1 MAEGDSEQVLA
12 RLLEAHV
19 QHEMARMDSDA
30 LREDL
35 EREVA
40 NVLEAADSL
49 RLNDVISA
57 DTVNAIIYRHT
68 VEREM
73 PAIIPEMAATFTQ
86 DVVGS
91 EFHRA
96 ATPQDLM
103 DRQRVEAFVDQA
115 LLLKEQRQKL
125 IDRMLEQ
132 PVYKELVAN
141 LMYEAIVRYVY
152 EENLLSRRV
161 PGVSSALKFSSKVLN
176 KAVSGLDDVW
186 EKSIKGYIS
195 RNVERLA
202 RQSAEFLEEQLTDE
216 ELKAS
221 VMDAWD
227 TFSDRPLSELEKGLG
242 EVEWSE
248 FVVMGYDYWLAFR
261 KSDYYRNAYETVVNR
276 LFELY
281 GDRTLG
287 DLLNEFGVDQA
298 TIMTELDAV
307 LPQALQALKA
317 NGLLEG
323 IVRRRLEGF
332 YKGAAASAALKGS

>member
-1 MAEGDSEQVLA
+1 MAKGDSEQTLA

-19 QHEMARMDSDA
+19 QHEMARMDSAA

-35 EREVA
+35 EREVGNA
-40 NVLEAADSL
+40 LEAVNSL

-57 DTVNAIIYRHT
+57 GTVNGIIYRHT

-86 DVVGS
+86 AVVGAD
-91 EFHRA
+91 FHRE
-96 ATPQDLM
+96 ATPGDLM
-103 DRQRVEAFVDQA
+103 DRQRLEAFVDQI
-115 LLLKEQRQKL
+115 LLLKEQRQQL
-125 IDRMLEQ
+125 IDRLLEQ

-161 PGVSSALKFSSKVLN
+161 PGVSSALKFSSRVLN
-176 KAVSGLDDVW
+176 KAVSGLDEVW

-195 RNVERLA
+195 RNVEKLA
-202 RQSAEFLEEQLTDE
+202 RQSADFLAEQLTDE
-216 ELKAS
+216 EIKAT

-227 TFSDRPLSELEKGLG
+227 TFSDRPLSELERGLG

-248 FVVMGYDYWLAFR
+248 FVVMGYDYWLSFR
-261 KSDYYRNAYETVVNR
+261 RSDYYRNAYETVVSR

-281 GDRTLG
+281 GERTLG
-287 DLLNEFGVDQA
+287 ELLEEFNIDQP
-298 TIMTELDAV
+298 TIMTELDTV
-307 LPQALQALKA
+307 LPQLLEALKA

-332 YKGAAASAALKGS
+332 YNGDAARNALEGA

>member
-1 MAEGDSEQVLA
+1 MAEEDSQQVLE

-19 QHEMARMDSDA
+19 QHEMARLDYEA
-30 LREDL
+30 LRGDL
-35 EREVA
+35 ERELGHA
-40 NVLEAADSL
+40 LEAANSV

-57 DTVNAIIYRHT
+57 ETVNGIIHRHT
-68 VEREM
+68 VERDM

-91 EFHRA
+91 QFHRD
-96 ATPQDLM
+96 ATPGDLM
-103 DRQRVEAFVDQA
+103 DRQRLEAFVDQV
-115 LLLKEQRQKL
+115 LLLREQRQKL

-132 PVYKELVAN
+132 PVYKELVAS

-161 PGVSSALKFSSKVLN
+161 PGVSSALKFSSRVLN
-176 KAVSGLDDVW
+176 RAVSGLDDVW

-195 RNVERLA
+195 RNVEKLA
-202 RQSAEFLEEQLTDE
+202 RHSADFLAEQLTDE
-216 ELKAS
+216 EIKAS

-227 TFSDRPLSELEKGLG
+227 TFSDRPLSELEQGLG

-248 FVVMGYDYWLAFR
+248 FVVMGYDFWLAFR

-276 LFELY
+276 LFAHY
-281 GDRTLG
+281 GERTLG
-287 DLLNEFGVDQA
+287 DLLNEFNVDQA
-298 TIMTELDAV
+298 TIMTEADAI
-307 LPQALQALKA
+307 LPQAMDALKA
-317 NGLLEG
+317 TGLVER

-332 YKGAAASAALKGS
+332 YNSDAARAAFEG

>member
-1 MAEGDSEQVLA
+1 MTENDAGPILD

-19 QHEMARMDSDA
+19 QHEMARMDHDA

-35 EREVA
+35 ERELGHA
-40 NVLEAADSL
+40 LEAANSI
-49 RLNDVISA
+49 RLNEVISA

-73 PAIIPEMAATFTQ
+73 PPIIPEMAATFTQ

-91 EFHRA
+91 QFHRD
-96 ATPQDLM
+96 ATPGDLM
-103 DRQRVEAFVDQA
+103 DRQRLEAFVDQV
-115 LLLKEQRQKL
+115 LLLREQRQKL

-176 KAVSGLDDVW
+176 RAVSGLDDVW

-195 RNVERLA
+195 RNVEKLA
-202 RQSAEFLEEQLTDE
+202 RHSADFLAEQLTDE
-216 ELKAS
+216 EIKAS

-227 TFSDRPLSELEKGLG
+227 TFSDRPLSELEQGLG

-261 KSDYYRNAYETVVNR
+261 KSDYYRNAYETVVNQ
-276 LFELY
+276 LFERY

-287 DLLNEFGVDQA
+287 DLLNEFNIDQS

-307 LPQALQALKA
+307 LPWALEALKA
-317 NGLLEG
+317 SGLLEG

-332 YKGAAASAALKGS
+332 YNSEAARAALDG

>member
-1 MAEGDSEQVLA
+1 MADGDSQQALA

-35 EREVA
+35 ERELGYA
-40 NVLEAADSL
+40 LEAANSV

-57 DTVNAIIYRHT
+57 ETVNGIIHRHT
-68 VEREM
+68 VERDM
-73 PAIIPEMAATFTQ
+73 PAIIPEMAETFTQ

-91 EFHRA
+91 QFHRD
-96 ATPQDLM
+96 ATPGELM
-103 DRQRVEAFVDQA
+103 DRQRLEDFVDQV

-132 PVYKELVAN
+132 PVYKELVAS

-176 KAVSGLDDVW
+176 RAVSGLDDVW

-195 RNVERLA
+195 RNVEKLA
-202 RQSAEFLEEQLTDE
+202 RHSADFLAEQLTDE
-216 ELKAS
+216 EIKAS

-227 TFSDRPLSELEKGLG
+227 TFSDRPLSELAHGLG

-261 KSDYYRNAYETVVNR
+261 KSDYYRNAYETVVNQ
-276 LFELY
+276 LFERY

-287 DLLNEFGVDQA
+287 DLLNEFNIDQS

-307 LPQALQALKA
+307 LPRALEALKA
-317 NGLLEG
+317 SGLLEG

-332 YKGAAASAALKGS
+332 YNSEAARAALDG

>member
-1 MAEGDSEQVLA
+1 MEQSDSEQVLA
-12 RLLEAHV
+12 QLLEAHV
-19 QHEMARMDSDA
+19 QHELARMDMDA

-35 EREVA
+35 ERELGFVF
-40 NVLEAADSL
+40 EAADRI
-49 RLNDVISA
+49 RLNDVM
-57 DTVNAIIYRHT
+57 TPEIINGIIHRHT

-86 DVVGS
+86 EVVGAA
-91 EFHRA
+91 FHRQ
-96 ATPQDLM
+96 ATPSDLM
-103 DRQRVEAFVDQA
+103 DRQRLEAFVDQA
-115 LLLKEQRQKL
+115 LVLREQREQL
-125 IDRMLEQ
+125 IDRLLDQ
-132 PVYKELVAN
+132 PVYRELVAN

-152 EENLLSRRV
+152 EENLLSRHV

-176 KAVSGLDDVW
+176 KAVSGLDEVW
-186 EKSIKGYIS
+186 EKSIKSYIS
-195 RNVERLA
+195 RNVEKLA
-202 RQSAEFLEEQLTDE
+202 RQSADFLMEHLTDE
-216 ELKAS
+216 EIKSS

-227 TFSDRPLSELEKGLG
+227 AFCDRPLAELADGIG

-276 LFELY
+276 LFDLY

-287 DLLNEFGVDQA
+287 ELLAEFNIDRA
-298 TIMTELDAV
+298 TVMTELEAV
-307 LPQALQALKA
+307 LPRVLESLKA

-332 YKGAAASAALKGS
+332 YNSDEARAALEG